1 MGLGS
6 TEEILQKQPCEG
18 PGGVP
23 GCGALEGIH
32 RRLGGRSGLSASLG
46 KAPGVWPAGC
56 NRIPAL
62 ASTSGPGTPSQ
73 GGPAPGPLP
82 LEGVRPG
89 SWWGGR
95 RGQERQR
102 WGGGGGHGRVLC
114 ALCRRPWYPGAPQLL
129 ASVSHPAGRGRG
141 PAGLYIFLT
150 GPSSE
155 ARKKQ
160 QGFLPS
166 WQPIC

>member
-18 PGGVP
+18 PRGVP

-32 RRLGGRSGLSASLG
+32 RRLEGRSGLSASLG

-82 LEGVRPG
+82 LEGVGPG

-102 WGGGGGHGRVLC
+102 GGRGGMAGCC
-114 ALCRRPWYPGAPQLL
+114 ALCAGGPGTPVPRSCWRLSATPRGAAGGLL
-129 ASVSHPAGRGRG
+129 AS
-141 PAGLYIFLT
+141 T
-150 GPSSE
+150 SS
-155 ARKKQ
+155 
-160 QGFLPS
+160 
-166 WQPIC
+166 